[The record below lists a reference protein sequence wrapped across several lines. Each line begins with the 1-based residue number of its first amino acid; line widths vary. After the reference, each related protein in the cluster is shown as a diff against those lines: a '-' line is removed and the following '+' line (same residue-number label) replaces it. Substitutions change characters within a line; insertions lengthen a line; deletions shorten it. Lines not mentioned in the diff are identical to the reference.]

1 MKEINKK
8 FPTPLGNFT
17 HRLHLASAGLILQIK
32 RKEQVIRT
40 LLHSLAC

>member
-1 MKEINKK
+1 MREINKK
-8 FPTPLGNFT
+8 YPTALSNFT

-32 RKEQVIRT
+32 LKEQVIRT